1 MSIERIDISD
11 HDFESEILVM
21 LEHAGFAPRQVD
33 DVIHLDGLGIGH
45 SDSSVDIQI
54 DLVSMD
60 GHQILEIVAPLRMP
74 PVDFELA
81 TLMCTQG
88 NISCLIAKFK
98 PVEILESQ
106 THIVHALFT
115 LYADHLSQDE
125 LTSMLYLF
133 IKEVDAIDNKLISM
147 IKTHWLQNLSFQ
159 IILVGPY

>member
-1 MSIERIDISD
+1 M
-11 HDFESEILVM
+11 
-21 LEHAGFAPRQVD
+21 
-33 DVIHLDGLGIGH
+33 IHLDGLGIGH

-147 IKTHWLQNLSFQ
+147 IKTH
-159 IILVGPY
+159 